1 MLKKSFIRWSFLLC
15 LLFIWHLP
23 ILAAAQP
30 EATEESQDPNMVSLN
45 FKDIELP
52 DLIRTV
58 SEVTGMNFVYD
69 ESVRGKVTI
78 ISPDLMSIND
88 AFQLFLTVLNTKGYT
103 VVPSGKTNKIVAI
116 KDAKESNLPTIG
128 PGVRGEINEK
138 YVTRLITL
146 KNIDASELAT
156 TVLAPLIPKTSSIV
170 AFPASNTLVITDS
183 AANISRLTRIAR
195 ELDVPS
201 SLDML
206 DVIPL
211 VYAGADEVAQLVT
224 QILSEGGASPVA
236 RRRAAGNVQ
245 TAGGKEVSKVLP
257 YARGN
262 LLIVMASQEDMTMIR
277 DLIAKLDQKPVQ
289 DRSGINVYYLKNA
302 DAETLAKTLNE
313 IVTGIKAQ
321 EKVQPGAPQT
331 PVPQAGATSIIAD
344 KPTNSL
350 IINASPEDYEVLKGI
365 ISQLDIKRKQV
376 FVEALILELSMDAT
390 RELGVSLQG
399 AIDTGSDSAVFASTG
414 PSAAGELL
422 PVSATSSDSS
432 QSYPSILTKA
442 VNGIMLGGLFNT
454 ITVTDPNDSSK
465 TITVPALSALIN
477 LSKTDGD
484 VNILSAPRLLTS
496 DNEEAEII
504 VGSNVPIIT
513 NRLTDAGGSSLAQSV
528 SVERKDVAL
537 TLRLTPQIIQD
548 NLVRLN
554 VYQEITDLASANVGN
569 VNDVGPTLT
578 KRLLRNTVLA
588 ENGRTVALGGLIKSD
603 VQQSVTK
610 VPLLGDIPLLGWLFK
625 SKTNSEKK
633 TNLLLFVTPRI
644 INDANDLAQVTRRAK
659 HQMDQFKEGNIAPVL
674 PAELPQTLPVDP
686 ASLQQ
691 APQDPWE

>member
-1 MLKKSFIRWSFLLC
+1 M
-15 LLFIWHLP
+15 
-23 ILAAAQP
+23 
-30 EATEESQDPNMVSLN
+30 M
-45 FKDIELP
+45 
-52 DLIRTV
+52 
-58 SEVTGMNFVYD
+58 
-69 ESVRGKVTI
+69 
-78 ISPDLMSIND
+78 
-88 AFQLFLTVLNTKGYT
+88 
-103 VVPSGKTNKIVAI
+103 
-116 KDAKESNLPTIG
+116 
-128 PGVRGEINEK
+128 
-138 YVTRLITL
+138 
-146 KNIDASELAT
+146 
-156 TVLAPLIPKTSSIV
+156 
-170 AFPASNTLVITDS
+170 
-183 AANISRLTRIAR
+183 
-195 ELDVPS
+195 
-201 SLDML
+201 
-206 DVIPL
+206 
-211 VYAGADEVAQLVT
+211 
-224 QILSEGGASPVA
+224 
-236 RRRAAGNVQ
+236 
-245 TAGGKEVSKVLP
+245 
-257 YARGN
+257 
-262 LLIVMASQEDMTMIR
+262 
-277 DLIAKLDQKPVQ
+277 
-289 DRSGINVYYLKNA
+289 
-302 DAETLAKTLNE
+302 
-313 IVTGIKAQ
+313 
-321 EKVQPGAPQT
+321 
-331 PVPQAGATSIIAD
+331 
-344 KPTNSL
+344 
-350 IINASPEDYEVLKGI
+350 
-365 ISQLDIKRKQV
+365 
-376 FVEALILELSMDAT
+376 
-390 RELGVSLQG
+390 
-399 AIDTGSDSAVFASTG
+399 
-414 PSAAGELL
+414 
-422 PVSATSSDSS
+422 
-432 QSYPSILTKA
+432 
-442 VNGIMLGGLFNT
+442 GGLFNT

-674 PAELPQTLPVDP
+674 PAELPQALPVDP
-686 ASLQQ
+686 DSLQQ

>member
-1 MLKKSFIRWSFLLC
+1 MLKKSLIRWSFLLC
-15 LLFIWHLP
+15 LALAWPLP
-23 ILAAAQP
+23 VLAVEPPAAAG
-30 EATEESQDPNMVSLN
+30 ENQDPNMVSLN

-58 SEVTGMNFVYD
+58 SEITGMNFVYD
-69 ESVRGKVTI
+69 ESVRGKATI
-78 ISPDLMSIND
+78 ISPDLMTIND

-183 AANISRLTRIAR
+183 ASNIDRLTRIAR

-211 VYAGADEVAQLVT
+211 AYAGADEVAQLAT

-277 DLIAKLDQKPVQ
+277 NLIAKLDQKPVQ

-321 EKVQPGAPQT
+321 EKVQPGAAQT
-331 PVPQAGATSIIAD
+331 PAPKAGATSIIAD

-390 RELGVSLQG
+390 RALGVSLQG

-414 PSAAGELL
+414 PSAAAELI
-422 PVSATSSDSS
+422 PDENGYT
-432 QSYPSILTKA
+432 SILTKA

-513 NRLTDAGGSSLAQSV
+513 SRLTDTGGTGLAQSV

-554 VYQEITDLASANVGN
+554 VYQEITGLAGESASVGN
-569 VNDVGPTLT
+569 VDNVGPTLT

-588 ENGRTVALGGLIKSD
+588 EDGRTVALGGLIRSD
-603 VQQSVTK
+603 TQQTVTK

-674 PAELPQTLPVDP
+674 PAELPQPGSVDP
-686 ASLQQ
+686 ESLRE
-691 APQDPWE
+691 ATQDPWE